1 MSSIF
6 KLWLLFYLNFRFDF
20 HESVFG
26 GMACDQSPGG
36 CAPASSLAVK
46 LTVQVSSQLPVFR
59 QVGTKSIQ
67 LFAAVGVPLTPTKFS
82 VPAIGD
88 NTSVTQAYVNCPIR
102 QIPFAFSLSG
112 LLFPNKGSVCQ
123 PYLYSLTACAGSFEI
138 LSLRLISPPPGTGYA
153 LEGASLSPASLYPT
167 AAITDN
173 GFDLTR
179 ISDYW
184 CFLLTPAL
192 SSPPCAKVSSARSS
206 QPVSSAFQLLQQH
219 VLGTPNPRMRI
230 AFESCARRSY
240 AVLSWTPPL
249 SAAGR
254 RYNAC
259 VLAAD
264 KAANSAVR
272 CRPHADQCPRQH
284 PCSWAVTGQLC
295 AVTDR
300 QLCAGPRR
308 AAGH

>member
-1 MSSIF
+1 
-6 KLWLLFYLNFRFDF
+6 
-20 HESVFG
+20 
-26 GMACDQSPGG
+26 MACDQSPGG

-102 QIPFAFSLSG
+102 QFPFAFSLSG

-206 QPVSSAFQLLQQH
+206 QPVSSAFQLLHQH
-219 VLGTPNPRMRI
+219 GWARLTSECVSPSNHALAGPTP
-230 AFESCARRSY
+230 SCPGHRRS
-240 AVLSWTPPL
+240 PPPAAATMRVCL
-249 SAAGR
+249 PQTRPPTQPSGAARTLISARGSI
-254 RYNAC
+254 
-259 VLAAD
+259 L
-264 KAANSAVR
+264 VR
-272 CRPHADQCPRQH
+272 
-284 PCSWAVTGQLC
+284 GL
-295 AVTDR
+295 
-300 QLCAGPRR
+300 
-308 AAGH
+308 